1 MNHQDVKTPRP
12 RSKDTGLY
20 EQSNRGHRVIRLPFE
35 ESAYTEIVD
44 DPELFRAYV
53 DDYLTKFAEL
63 LPDSM
68 QLSNGKKIKYL
79 FGGRDLLLRSGIF
92 CVRSSATGNKN
103 NETSVTKVIS

>member
-68 QLSNGKKIKYL
+68 QL
-79 FGGRDLLLRSGIF
+79 RD
-92 CVRSSATGNKN
+92 GNKI
-103 NETSVTKVIS
+103 TSRT